1 MNIVNFNISTLRG
14 FHPWSFP
21 GGSLLGSFIV
31 IFVLRFIAIA
41 IGISVVLI
49 VDFIVVTIV
58 LHFLLATIDLHVSFL
73 VKTRVI
79 LRLTHALGFPW
90 VRVAILTVVSLT
102 SMR

>member
-14 FHPWSFP
+14 FHPRSFP

-31 IFVLRFIAIA
+31 ILVFRFIAIA
-41 IGISVVLI
+41 ISVVLI

-102 SMR
+102 SIC